1 MSRVGDH
8 EHRGGSIE
16 DAAEDLAEGLRI
28 KRCEALI
35 EDDKVCVLEERPGD
49 VEAAPFTMRELPA
62 SLADS
67 LQQSGRHAVE
77 EVPKAERT
85 TEGCSLLQIFGLRRP
100 AAAQQQVEG
109 KGFREDVVLVELR
122 RPYHAPPPAL
132 GPKRLP
138 VEALEEE
145 ETRLRQ
151 AEANEKGGEGGLA
164 ATGGAFEEDAV
175 TRADPQVATSENGL
189 APLVVAE
196 DEVTCIEDRLA
207 VLSLGSAG
215 AERESEGR
223 RSTDLWTSP
232 GVKEEG
238 NLLPGNRRTHEIRQ
252 AQRQLS

>member
-1 MSRVGDH
+1 MGDH
-8 EHRGGSIE
+8 EHRGGSIQ
-16 DAAEDLAEGLRI
+16 DAAKDLAEGLRV
-28 KRCEALI
+28 KRREALI
-35 EDDKVCVLEERPGD
+35 EDDQVCVLEERPGD
-49 VEAAPFTMRELPA
+49 VEAAPFTMGELPA

-77 EVPKAERT
+77 KVSKAERAS
-85 TEGCSLLQIFGLRRP
+85 EGFGLLQIFGMRRP

-109 KGFREDVVLVELR
+109 KGFREDVVFVELR

-151 AEANEKGGEGGLA
+151 AEANEKGGKGGLA
-164 ATGGAFEEDAV
+164 ATGGAFKKDAV

-196 DEVTCIEDRLA
+196 DEITRIEDRLA

-215 AERESEGR
+215 AERESVGR
-223 RSTDLWTSP
+223 RPTDLWTSP

-238 NLLPGNRRTHEIRQ
+238 NLLPGDCRTHEIRQ